1 MSPWL
6 PSSSIRYY
14 IGEDWRDAAKR
25 IENQLQKKK
34 NGHEHVKQM
43 AFGGMHEIK
52 GGGMKQNERTTQQQ
66 KKKNLLD
73 LTDGARMY
81 NIDEKN
87 KKIHL
92 HIWIAVCVCVCIE
105 GI

>member
-1 MSPWL
+1 M
-6 PSSSIRYY
+6 
-14 IGEDWRDAAKR
+14 
-25 IENQLQKKK
+25 
-34 NGHEHVKQM
+34 
-43 AFGGMHEIK
+43 
-52 GGGMKQNERTTQQQ
+52 NERQQQ
-66 KKKNLLD
+66 QKKNLLD

>member
-6 PSSSIRYY
+6 PSSSSRYY

-52 GGGMKQNERTTQQQ
+52 GGGGMKQNERTTQQQ
-66 KKKNLLD
+66 QKKPAGSNRRS
-73 LTDGARMY
+73 TY
-81 NIDEKN
+81 
-87 KKIHL
+87 
-92 HIWIAVCVCVCIE
+92 V
-105 GI
+105 